1 MGDLI
6 RIVYRQPGKM
16 CEEVPDRYVK
26 VPETLVSIMGSL
38 QDKNYYG
45 SLELKYEN
53 GKITHGKKTE
63 SLKF

>member
-1 MGDLI
+1 MEI
-6 RIVYRQPGKM
+6 VSIVYKQPGRM
-16 CEEVPDRYVK
+16 VEEIPERYVK
-26 VPETLVSIMGSL
+26 VPETLINIMGSL
-38 QDKNYYG
+38 QEKGYYG